1 MQISQR
7 LENEPTLTIGGVVE
21 AENEPPKNRI
31 ALKDAEVSATL
42 APGKLTAIMGPSGAG
57 KTSFVTES
65 GLKGCH
71 SCAGTAARR
80 KLKLKVNNLNIKK
93 RNSNNF
99 QPKIKVGPCPPAH
112 SIFTDPNFNIKIS
125 RSKQDKCEQ

>member
-1 MQISQR
+1 MQTSQR

-21 AENEPPKNRI
+21 AENEPPKNSI

-65 GLKGCH
+65 GPEGCH
-71 SCAGTAARR
+71 SYAGTAARR
-80 KLKLKVNNLNIKK
+80 KLKLKKTI
-93 RNSNNF
+93 
-99 QPKIKVGPCPPAH
+99 
-112 SIFTDPNFNIKIS
+112 
-125 RSKQDKCEQ
+125 